1 MRNII
6 KILSIFPL
14 CFYLIACS
22 GDISKEDQV
31 RQFIDAAKTAAE
43 NRSYVDLA
51 QLIHEDYADHKTM
64 NKSQLVSFTG
74 RYFLTH
80 KNIHLFTKIDEM
92 VFYSENKVKVT
103 LYVAMAGN
111 VISDASLLLSLRA
124 KVYKFELQLV
134 KDDEWLLQ
142 LAHWQRS
149 SVKEM
154 MQSINTSVETIQ

>member
-1 MRNII
+1 MNV
-6 KILSIFPL
+6 ILKVFIVIYL
-14 CFYLIACS
+14 CFSLFACS
-22 GDISKEDQV
+22 DGKSKEDQV
-31 RQFIDAAKTAAE
+31 RQFIDTAKNAVE
-43 NRSYVDLA
+43 ERSYVDLA
-51 QLIHEDYADHKTM
+51 QLIHKDYADHKAM
-64 NKSQLVSFTG
+64 DKSQLVSFTG

-92 VFYSENKVKVT
+92 LFYSENKVKVT

-134 KDDEWLLQ
+134 KDDLWLLQ
-142 LAHWQRS
+142 LANWQKS

-154 MQSINTSVETIQ
+154 MRSINTSVETIQ

>member
-1 MRNII
+1 MRKII
-6 KILSIFPL
+6 KSFSIFNL
-14 CFYLIACS
+14 CFFLFACS

-31 RQFIDAAKTAAE
+31 RQFIDAAKNAAE

-51 QLIHEDYADHKTM
+51 QLIHKEYADHKAM
-64 NKSQLVSFTG
+64 DKSQLVSFTG

-103 LYVAMAGN
+103 LYAAMAGN
-111 VISDASLLLSLRA
+111 VISDVSVLLSLRA

-134 KDDEWLLQ
+134 KEDQWLLQ
-142 LAHWQRS
+142 LADWQQS

>member
-1 MRNII
+1 MRKII
-6 KILSIFPL
+6 KSFFIFSL
-14 CFYLIACS
+14 CFFLFACS

-31 RQFIDAAKTAAE
+31 RQFIDTAKNAAE

-51 QLIHEDYADHKTM
+51 QLIHKEYADHKAM
-64 NKSQLVSFTG
+64 DKSQLVSFTG

-103 LYVAMAGN
+103 LYAAMAGN
-111 VISDASLLLSLRA
+111 VISDVSVLLSLRA

-134 KDDEWLLQ
+134 KEDQWLLQ
-142 LAHWQRS
+142 LADWQQS